1 MSSNTEISTPSVIS
15 SEEFLRHWQGHRHLT
30 RRVIEAFPE
39 KELFSFSIGG
49 MRTPSQLAHELLAI
63 AAPGLNEIVNGRTE
77 KLQEHDNHATT
88 KTALLARWDEATDQ
102 INEYW
107 KTLPLTRFH
116 EEILAFGQY
125 PGSVI
130 SSLLYFVDNEIHH
143 RGQMY
148 VYLRALNIEP
158 PAFWDRP

>member
-1 MSSNTEISTPSVIS
+1 MQSITEIITPSVIS
-15 SEEFLRHWQGHRHLT
+15 SDEFLRHWQGHRHLT
-30 RRVIEAFPE
+30 RRVIDAFPE
-39 KELFSFSIGG
+39 KELFTFSIGG

-63 AAPGLNEIVNGRTE
+63 AAPGLYEIVNGTTE
-77 KLQEHDNHATT
+77 KLNEQDNHATT
-88 KTALLARWDEATDQ
+88 KGELLARWDKATEL

-107 KTLPLTRFH
+107 KTLPLSRFH
-116 EEILAFGQY
+116 DEILAFGMY
-125 PGSVI
+125 PGRVF